1 MKFEMRVLARVR
13 LAAHLFPGHPWLDV
27 LVQRTHPTAIAE
39 RSTIVCHRSDQWLCL
54 LFAVGRS
61 HPELWRRRHSHA
73 TGVSCS
79 GVSLRTDFM
88 TRAKDSHMEYKS
100 IDFVTLFSGL
110 LGAGSVLGAAALTF
124 GPWAPAASDGPY
136 ALLVISGVAFGMLS
150 RLAGNVSS
158 VLTAQA
164 DQIADLRRQLKE
176 QTSRG

>member
-1 MKFEMRVLARVR
+1 MPPVPSSPLEAPAQPRDGRIMLQRQLAN
-13 LAAHLFPGHPWLDV
+13 
-27 LVQRTHPTAIAE
+27 
-39 RSTIVCHRSDQWLCL
+39 
-54 LFAVGRS
+54 
-61 HPELWRRRHSHA
+61 
-73 TGVSCS
+73 
-79 GVSLRTDFM
+79 DFK
-88 TRAKDSHMEYKS
+88 TQAKDSHMEYKS